1 MAASRLDYALI
12 VLVGIVWGTSFPAIK
27 VAVEGEGV
35 DPFLLTFLRIGI
47 GAVSGVGFL
56 VVRRRLDLSVFRNP
70 YVWLLGALNAIA
82 FGLQHLGQV
91 YTTASKTALL
101 VDVNVVFV
109 ALLMVAV
116 FRERMT
122 APKVLALLL
131 GVAGVA
137 VLATR
142 LDPSFATQGELRGD
156 VFVFLAGVVWSVYVV
171 NTKEML
177 NRGGDYLAL
186 SVGVLVTTAMFAS
199 ISLPWADV
207 SHPISS
213 VGWASIVWLGVV
225 VTFPPIAAWTRSI
238 RVVSPT
244 VAAIILLDEIAVA
257 TALSIGFLGEPFA
270 PFFAVGGVLIVA
282 GMILASLAERGPPTA
297 TGNTRSRGP

>member
-12 VLVGIVWGTSFPAIK
+12 VLVGIIWGTSFPAIK

-116 FRERMT
+116 FRELMT

-213 VGWASIVWLGVV
+213 VGWASIAWLGVV

-270 PFFAVGGVLIVA
+270 PFFAVGGALIVA
-282 GMILASLAERGPPTA
+282 GMILASLAERGRPTA
-297 TGNTRSRGP
+297 TGNARSRGP